1 MQPHLPP
8 SLTAA
13 PAPWALL
20 DRASAQDSEL
30 AVRYA
35 CLSQLLAQDRAP
47 EDRAALALELSAH
60 WKVPSDCRDLARLL
74 LSLPAL
80 AGEHT
85 APDADQVMQLLLASD
100 ALRRP
105 ERFRQWLQ
113 ARVLVDDSAEA
124 AVVAA
129 DLSHWLDIAL
139 QADTA
144 AAASLAA
151 ARGLGGADLGAAVL
165 AARREAIVQAMS
177 QRGAGQINS
186 SARGAA

>member
-139 QADTA
+139 QVDTA

>member
-139 QADTA
+139 QVDTA

-151 ARGLGGADLGAAVL
+151 ARGLGGVDLGAAVL